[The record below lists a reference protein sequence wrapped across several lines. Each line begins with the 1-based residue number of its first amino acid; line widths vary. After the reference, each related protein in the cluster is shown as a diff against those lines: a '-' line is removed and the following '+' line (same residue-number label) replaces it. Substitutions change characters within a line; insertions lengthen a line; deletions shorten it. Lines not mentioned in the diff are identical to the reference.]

1 MDSNPPGSSVRGI
14 PQARIL
20 AWVAISFSRGS
31 SRPRDQ
37 TCASCIAG
45 GFFTAEPLG
54 KPEEAEASSKKH
66 YPGQALEAS
75 GITQERRAET
85 EGEEVKLRWFGGSEH
100 FWRQKHGVQ
109 RCPRSEMRLEGMGVN
124 WIDLCRLPMGFWT
137 FC

>member
-1 MDSNPPGSSVRGI
+1 MSS
-14 PQARIL
+14 
-20 AWVAISFSRGS
+20 
-31 SRPRDQ
+31 
-37 TCASCIAG
+37 
-45 GFFTAEPLG
+45 TAEPLG

-124 WIDLCRLPMGFWT
+124 WIDPRRKICQEEIHGFVQGRVKCSYYYKT
-137 FC
+137 LSSKDNDVNDGEHPK